1 MLVQLNNQISFDDP
15 LYSTDKY
22 QLTPELEWVITMV
35 SRNPAQNIDINIGV
49 G

>member
-35 SRNPAQNIDINIGV
+35 SKNPAQNMDINIGV